1 MAGPL
6 CEEPMMGCAFIVH
19 SWSIETNAGQFKH
32 SCLSI
37 SMLIVMT
44 HYLSVMT
51 GIFRISFSVS
61 EVGYKEYSPR
71 SRGLMVIVV
80 KCRASGPGFDA
91 SFFSP

>member
-19 SWSIETNAGQFKH
+19 SWSIETNAGQFNH

-37 SMLIVMT
+37 SMLI
-44 HYLSVMT
+44 VMT